1 MAKDKAKGGTAHK
14 GFGFVVYK
22 DAGSAAKATKAMH
35 GKELQ
40 GRMVEVR
47 AEAAAAGT
55 KRVAAAPAA
64 AAPGSAAKKAKS
76 APAQSSSPITAL
88 GNTSWTGMITH
99 SEVGADEYT
108 LSIMAVRPKGGGA
121 FEAHGEHVMLSY
133 EWSCQETVKRIR
145 SSLAG
150 RGYRVWLDIDC
161 MSGSTMDAMSDAVD
175 SAAAVCYAVSPA
187 YKEVRQHPLSLSSE
201 RNSSTCRY
209 SHV

>member
-1 MAKDKAKGGTAHK
+1 MQSTARAPARPRTLTSPLSFQAFGDIEYGTSCMAKDKAKGGTAHK

-99 SEVGADEYT
+99 S
-108 LSIMAVRPKGGGA
+108 
-121 FEAHGEHVMLSY
+121 
-133 EWSCQETVKRIR
+133 
-145 SSLAG
+145 
-150 RGYRVWLDIDC
+150 
-161 MSGSTMDAMSDAVD
+161 
-175 SAAAVCYAVSPA
+175 
-187 YKEVRQHPLSLSSE
+187 
-201 RNSSTCRY
+201 
-209 SHV
+209 